1 MTLHRLAW
9 AYDPA
14 VGIFQV
20 SQGIEFSTVYVEN
33 IVRSKGFSGSK
44 ELGRGCVF

>member
-20 SQGIEFSTVYVEN
+20 SQGTEFSTV
-33 IVRSKGFSGSK
+33 GLK
-44 ELGRGCVF
+44 ERMCVCSVV